1 MTTTCPGNGCNAEVL
16 EAFLES
22 TGASFRLNPLRA
34 RSGSGKY
41 AVWTAGGVLRVRLIT
56 EARPLEATET
66 PYSKHKC
73 RSGQLKELSDA
84 QAKAAAEGRRR
95 QHRPVRRG
103 PFNGTVGVRAA
114 RRGGER

>member
-1 MTTTCPGNGCNAEVL
+1 MTTTCRDCSAEVV
-16 EAFLES
+16 EAFLYS
-22 TGASFRLNPLRA
+22 TGAPLRLGHLPA
-34 RSGSGKY
+34 RKGKY
-41 AVWTAGGVLRVRLIT
+41 AVKAVGGVLRVRLIT
-56 EARPLEATET
+56 ETRPLEAVET
-66 PYSKHKC
+66 PYSVHKC

-114 RRGGER
+114 RREEER